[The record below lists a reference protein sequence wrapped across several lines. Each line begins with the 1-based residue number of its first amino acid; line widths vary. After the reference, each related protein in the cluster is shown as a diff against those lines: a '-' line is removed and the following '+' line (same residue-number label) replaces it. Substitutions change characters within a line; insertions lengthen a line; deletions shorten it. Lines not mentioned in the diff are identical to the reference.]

1 MLSALFLGQMSKD
14 EALTVLQAR
23 PKDGW
28 ESVTTFMTIAEVMS
42 ANSGLGDKVQKSIDV
57 NSHFFEA
64 RLQIEMDEVQ
74 VRFITLFKRQSNNKV
89 VVIRRQYG
97 GSE

>member
-1 MLSALFLGQMSKD
+1 M
-14 EALTVLQAR
+14 
-23 PKDGW
+23 
-28 ESVTTFMTIAEVMS
+28 
-42 ANSGLGDKVQKSIDV
+42 QKSIDV
-57 NSHFFEA
+57 KSYFFEA

-74 VRFITLFKRQSNNKV
+74 VRFITLFKRQSNKKV